1 MSGAAQRDD
10 RMEQEK
16 LQATGTDGAAAGP
29 GGLKQMAAERLA
41 AHRQR
46 REALAASQA
55 EREAQLREEIEA
67 KRAGG
72 ATHGGDGA
80 SRIREAVAER
90 YRQSVSYREFLAAEA
105 ERALEKAH
113 AEAEVAA
120 MNARAVAKAQMELL
134 EELEQWKVPV
144 SGPQAVASEATK
156 RERRA
161 EKAEEKA
168 RGELAH
174 ALADIALGA
183 QELALTHGQNE
194 APLLSVTEVV
204 PSPEQLREFAS
215 GLKVRLHEQLG
226 PAKEAGTERRV
237 YGPFPEQ
244 ATAEEIH
251 ELSQQIAELEQE
263 IEFRLAPEFQEHV
276 IESTPI
282 QANIIEF
289 PRQLVAPKK
298 ARPRLAE
305 GPLREDGSPEP
316 QLRIFEVEPEQIS
329 VEAPIEETREAPE
342 WQRLVLGAHVPAD
355 VPEVQPEMYHVPQTA
370 PLQLRAMATLM
381 DACLVGL
388 GFVAFVVTAVEAA
401 GPALRGT
408 TLLTLGAAGAGVL
421 VLFAALYQL
430 LFFTLN
436 EATPGMR
443 YARVGLCTFNDR
455 NPSRKAMRRR
465 LVSMAI
471 AACPLGLGL
480 VWMALDGEG
489 LGWHDRMSRM
499 YPRAY

>member
-10 RMEQEK
+10 RMEQEN
-16 LQATGTDGAAAGP
+16 LQATGTDGVSAGP

-55 EREAQLREEIEA
+55 EREAQLREEMDA

-72 ATHGGDGA
+72 AMHGGEGA

-144 SGPQAVASEATK
+144 SGPQAVPEATK

-161 EKAEEKA
+161 EKAEDKA

-183 QELALTHGQNE
+183 QELALAHEQNE
-194 APLLSVTEVV
+194 APLLSVTEAM
-204 PSPEQLREFAS
+204 PSPERLREFAS

-226 PAKEAGTERRV
+226 PAAAAGPERRV

-244 ATAEEIH
+244 ATAEEIS
-251 ELSQQIAELEQE
+251 ELSHQIAELEQE

-282 QANIIEF
+282 QANIIAF

-305 GPLREDGSPEP
+305 GPLREDGTPEP
-316 QLRIFEVEPEQIS
+316 QLRIFEVEAEQIS
-329 VEAPIEETREAPE
+329 LEAPTEELREAPE

-355 VPEVQPEMYHVPQTA
+355 VPDVQPEMYHAPQTA
-370 PLQLRAMATLM
+370 PLQLRVMAAAM
-381 DACLVGL
+381 DISLVGL
-388 GFVAFVVTAVEAA
+388 GFVAFVVAAVEAA
-401 GPALRGT
+401 GPVLRGT
-408 TLLTLGAAGAGVL
+408 ALLTLGAAAGGSL
-421 VLFAALYQL
+421 VLFAVLYQA

-443 YARVGLCTFNDR
+443 YARLALCTFNDR

-465 LVSMAI
+465 LMSIAI

-480 VWMALDGEG
+480 VWMALDEEG